1 MAQQIAQHRKDRG
14 LALERVDMV
23 DDPKRTVLII
33 GGGLSGMATALL
45 LGDWGYQVVL
55 VERGPGVGGSF
66 HLLDRTFPTDSCGLC
81 YLEPGPTPTYCPTL
95 ECSRHPNLT
104 ILPLSRVTRV
114 EGEAGDFRVEVVRE
128 PRYVRE
134 DRCNGCGECAR
145 VCPVTRPDPYEG
157 VLAPQ
162 KAIYPPPPRAVP
174 NAWVVDMETCTRC
187 GACVEACPR
196 GAVDLDMQPTREVL
210 SVGAVVASPGFAPF
224 DPRQR
229 PEYGYGRYRNVLSAI
244 QFERMVSFS
253 GASGGRLLRPSDGQ
267 PARRI
272 AFVQCVG
279 SRDEKVGR
287 PWCSSVCCM
296 YTAKQAS
303 LALQLDPQVEATV
316 FFMDIRTF
324 GKEFDRYF
332 AQVEAR
338 ERLRFRRCM
347 LSTVKETP
355 EGNLTLFYTDEE
367 GRHRAEAFDLLVLAV
382 GFGPPEKAGDLAQ
395 ALGISLTPLG
405 FPATQPFAPLVARPG
420 IVVSGAFREP
430 KDIPETVVEAAA
442 AAGEARRW
450 LRPAPAV
457 PELGTVEPR
466 LWDEGPPRVGVFLC
480 DCPDLQ
486 EGLPLDRLAEAA
498 RGLRN
503 VVWVERVP
511 ALCGDGAWDRLVQAV
526 EQRELNRVVVG
537 GCSPREVAEGLAG
550 VARRTRLAMTYLEVV
565 NLRGQV
571 AWLHPGDGE
580 GAWAHALDLLR
591 MAVARLQRV
600 PDLRRTTQPTATRGD
615 LEPPTAAALVVGG
628 GLAGMTAALALAGW
642 GISVH
647 LVEREPVLGG
657 LLRRIRR
664 TPEGREVQP
673 FLEDLVRKV
682 EAAEGITL
690 HLGTRLVRT
699 EGEPGRY
706 RSLLREP
713 DGGEAWVEHG
723 AVVVAAGGR
732 EGETSRYLRG
742 RHPRVLTQLELEERL
757 AEGTLGRP
765 GLVVMVQCAG
775 QRGEERAYCSR
786 FCCTEAVKNALALK
800 EQFPGAQV
808 VVFYQEMRTYGFHEL
823 LYRKAR
829 EQGVLFVRYEPGGPP
844 QVREAEGGRLQ
855 VEAQDP
861 VLGETLLLE
870 PDWVVLS
877 TGAAP
882 GDHAPLAQA
891 LGVSLDANGFF
902 QEVHPKMRP
911 VDLGRAGMYVCGL
924 AQGPRLMDEV
934 VVQAWGAAA
943 RAATFLRRLPRV
955 PETRV
960 VVNEKLCSGCELCV
974 RACPYDARRVDV
986 ETRRA
991 YVVQSLCQGCG
1002 VCAVVCPN
1010 KATQQLGTEHAAVL
1024 AAIDGAL

>member
-1 MAQQIAQHRKDRG
+1 MAKASQSH
-14 LALERVDMV
+14 
-23 DDPKRTVLII
+23 VLVV
-33 GGGLSGMATALL
+33 GGGLAGMATALL
-45 LGDWGYQVVL
+45 LGDWGYRVVL

-95 ECSRHPNLT
+95 ECGRHPNLT
-104 ILPLSRVTRV
+104 LLPLSRVAKV
-114 EGEAGDFRVEVVRE
+114 EGEPGNFWVEVVRE

-134 DRCNGCGECAR
+134 DRCNGCGECAK
-145 VCPVTRPDPYEG
+145 VCPAERPHPYEG
-157 VLAPQ
+157 ALAPQ

-174 NAWVVDMETCTRC
+174 HAWVVDMEACTRC

-196 GAVDLDMQPTREVL
+196 DAVDLEMQPATEVFH
-210 SVGAVVASPGFAPF
+210 VGAVVVSPGFAPF
-224 DPRQR
+224 DPHLR
-229 PEYGYGRYRNVLSAI
+229 PEYGFGRYRNVLSAI

-253 GASGGRLLRPSDGQ
+253 GASGGRLLRPSDGR

-303 LALQLDPQVEATV
+303 LALQLDPQAEATV

-332 AQVEAR
+332 ARAEAR

-347 LSTVKETP
+347 LSTVKEAP
-355 EGNLTLFYTDEE
+355 SGDLTLFYTDEG

-382 GFGPPEKAGDLAQ
+382 GFGPPEEASELAQ
-395 ALGISLTPLG
+395 ALGMDLTPLG
-405 FPATQPFAPLVARPG
+405 FPATQPFAPLAASRPG
-420 IVVSGAFREP
+420 IVLSGAFREP

-442 AAGEARRW
+442 AAGMAVRW
-450 LRPAPAV
+450 LGRPEPAPEPA
-457 PELGTVEPR
+457 EVEPR
-466 LWDEGPPRVGVFLC
+466 PWDEEPPRVGVFLC

-486 EGLPLDRLAEAA
+486 EALPLDRLAEAA
-498 RGLRN
+498 QGLRD
-503 VVWVERVP
+503 VAWVEKVP
-511 ALCGDGAWDRLVQAV
+511 ALCQDGAWDRLVQAV
-526 EQRELNRVVVG
+526 EQRKLNRVVVG
-537 GCSPREVAEGLAG
+537 GCSPREVADDLAG
-550 VARRTRLAMTYLEVV
+550 MARRTRLALACTEAV
-565 NLRGQV
+565 NLREQV

-580 GAWAHALDLLR
+580 GALAHALEALR
-591 MAVARLQRV
+591 MAVGRLRRV
-600 PDLRRTTQPTATRGD
+600 PDLRRTTQPTAARGD
-615 LEPPTAAALVVGG
+615 LAAPTAAVLVVGG
-628 GLAGMTAALALAGW
+628 GLAGMTAALALAEW
-642 GISVH
+642 GIPVH
-647 LVEREPVLGG
+647 LVEQAPVLGG

-664 TPEGREVQP
+664 TPDGREVRP
-673 FLEDLVRKV
+673 FLEDLVRRV
-682 EAAEGITL
+682 EAAEGLTL

-706 RSLLREP
+706 RSLLRGP
-713 DGGEAWVEHG
+713 GGEEAWVDHG
-723 AVVVAAGGR
+723 AAIVATGGR

-757 AEGTLGRP
+757 AEGTLERP
-765 GLVVMVQCAG
+765 GLVAMVQCAG
-775 QRGEERAYCSR
+775 QRGQERAYCSR

-800 EQFPGAQV
+800 ERFPEAQV
-808 VVFYQEMRTYGFHEL
+808 AIFYQEMRTYGFHEL
-823 LYRKAR
+823 LYRQAR
-829 EQGVLFVRYEPGGPP
+829 EQGVLFVRYEPGDPP
-844 QVREAEGGRLQ
+844 EVREGEDGRLQ
-855 VEAQDP
+855 VTARDP
-861 VLGETLLLE
+861 VLGEVLRLE
-870 PDWVVLS
+870 ADWVVLS

-882 GDHAPLAQA
+882 GDHAPLAEA
-891 LGVSLDANGFF
+891 LGVSLDGNGFF

-911 VDLGRAGMYVCGL
+911 VDLARPGIYVCGL

-934 VVQAWGAAA
+934 MVQAWGAAA
-943 RAATFLRRLPRV
+943 RAAAFLRRV
-955 PETRV
+955 PKVPATRV

-974 RACPYDARRVDV
+974 RACPYDARRVDL

-1010 KATQQLGTEHAAVL
+1010 KATQQVGYEHAAVL